1 MTRFPTAVAT
11 LWAGAT
17 LAAPAWAQTTT
28 VAYVLD
34 AGAPALV
41 AIDVASGKRTA
52 GLPLTGAPSWLVRSE
67 DGRYVVVLDDGP
79 GERKGQR
86 GYKATGRSSATI
98 ADAASLSAVGRV
110 ELGFGLESVLTGAD
124 GRLTVVTA
132 GYDAKDPRESLP
144 RELVVVDLA
153 SARETGRLPLEA
165 GTDLT
170 WRSADGR
177 TLALL
182 QGQPR
187 TAKYPFP
194 QSKVTIVDV
203 AGPTV
208 TATLDAGGW
217 DIAER
222 DADRLYLIRRGR
234 PDKNPAKNQNGV
246 VDVVS
251 FAGRTVD
258 RVDIGRA
265 PIGCLLAEGGLMAV
279 ASEGAAGGPAGELRV
294 LREGKLVA
302 TLPVA
307 ARPAYAAFHAGS
319 IYVVGAKAV
328 TAVDPRGPEVTAT
341 IPLAKGAEAIVD
353 DDDQPFELAVTSDSR
368 RAFVHYP
375 AQDKVAVLDLEQK
388 QAIGS
393 TKTGRGGKKFLNIM
407 AAGLTQGMYGRIH
420 FYNPGDPP
428 QMLVR
433 PDGRFAYALNL
444 DTGDVTIVDAGTAA
458 AVEKI
463 GTGGGRALFRLGES
477 TLVVL
482 GPELHVI
489 DTSRNAKIDQLRL
502 PGLRD
507 FALAPDGASAVALA
521 ERTVLILDGTTRG
534 ERARLTDLVKPT
546 RVVFAPTPSPAM
558 P

>member
-1 MTRFPTAVAT
+1 LTRH
-11 LWAGAT
+11 
-17 LAAPAWAQTTT
+17 
-28 VAYVLD
+28 
-34 AGAPALV
+34 
-41 AIDVASGKRTA
+41 
-52 GLPLTGAPSWLVRSE
+52 
-67 DGRYVVVLDDGP
+67 GP

-98 ADAASLSAVGRV
+98 ADAASLSAIGRV
-110 ELGFGLESVLTGAD
+110 DLGFGLESV
-124 GRLTVVTA
+124 
-132 GYDAKDPRESLP
+132 
-144 RELVVVDLA
+144 
-153 SARETGRLPLEA
+153 
-165 GTDLT
+165 LT

-234 PDKNPAKNQNGV
+234 PDKNPEKNQNGV

-279 ASEGAAGGPAGELRV
+279 ASEGPAGGPAGELRV

-341 IPLAKGAEAIVD
+341 IPLAKGADAIVD
-353 DDDQPFELAVTSDSR
+353 DDDQPFEVAVTSDSR

-388 QAIGS
+388 KAIGS
-393 TKTGRGGKKFLNIM
+393 TKTGRGGKKFLNLM

-463 GTGGGRALFRLGES
+463 GTGGGRALFRLGDS
-477 TLVVL
+477 TLVVM

-507 FALAPDGASAVALA
+507 FALAPDGTSAVALA
-521 ERTVLILDGTTRG
+521 GRTVLILDGATGR
-534 ERARLTDLVKPT
+534 ERARLTDLAKPT
-546 RVVFAPTPSPAM
+546 RVAFAPIASPAT